1 MNTFALNLYGATGSE
16 RFAEVRSFVGEDATG
31 SFGIQA
37 GHARFMT
44 ALVFGLARFA
54 DTAGGWRFVA
64 MPGGLLYFHANTL
77 TISTRRYL
85 LDSDYTRISAALSEQ
100 LLAEE
105 DELRQIKQSLRRME
119 DTMLRRLWEM
129 RRVGGMP

>member
-1 MNTFALNLYGATGSE
+1 MNTFALNLHAATGGE
-16 RFAEVRSFVGEDATG
+16 RFPKVHSFVGEDASG

-44 ALVFGLARFA
+44 SLVFGLARFTGP
-54 DTAGGWRFVA
+54 DGNWRFLA
-64 MPGGLLYFHANTL
+64 MPGGLLYFKGNEL

-85 LDSDYTRISAALSEQ
+85 LDTDYTRISTALSEQ

-105 DELRQIKQSLRRME
+105 DTLHGIKESLRRME
-119 DTMLRRLWEM
+119 EEMFRRLWEM
-129 RRVGGMP
+129 RRGGWTL